1 MNVTNDF
8 DLPEAFV
15 GAVTRD
21 YHSKE
26 GEYSATTLL
35 KGTCEI
41 VLTKRHWEEI
51 TVDASDSVWQIF
63 GTATHKIFERQK
75 DNSFKEEFFS
85 VPVSKSKVTGRVDN
99 YDMERGI
106 LTDWKTSSVWK
117 VQFKDFSDWR
127 KQGLIYAWLMRES
140 GLEVKVCRFVALLKD
155 HSKSKAR
162 FDSSYPQKPL
172 YVYEFPVTDKDL
184 EEIEGFI
191 FGKVKELEEA
201 EKIPDGKLTPC
212 GETERWASPEKWA
225 VMKKG
230 RKSALRVCDS
240 ESEAEEY
247 KASKGGD
254 YIEHRKGES
263 RKCLDYCNVCQWCGF
278 WKKLNESVDKN
289 IKV

>member
-1 MNVTNDF
+1 MNVTNEF
-8 DLPEAFV
+8 DLPDAFV
-15 GAVTRD
+15 GAVSRD
-21 YHSKE
+21 YHSQP

-35 KGTCEI
+35 RGVCET

-51 TVDASDSVWQIF
+51 SVDASDCVWQVF
-63 GTATHKIFERQK
+63 GTATHSIFERQK

-117 VQFKDFSDWR
+117 VQFQDFEDWR
-127 KQGLIYAWLMRES
+127 KQGLIYAWLMRKS

-172 YVYEFPVTDKDL
+172 YVYEFSVTEENLK
-184 EEIEGFI
+184 EIEDFI
-191 FGKVKELEEA
+191 FQKVRELEEA
-201 EKIPDGKLTPC
+201 EKIPDGNLEPC

-254 YIEHRKGES
+254 YIEHRIGES
-263 RKCLDYCNVCQWCGF
+263 RKCLDYCNVCQWCPFG
-278 WKKLNESVDKN
+278 KKMNGSVDK
-289 IKV
+289 

>member
-1 MNVTNDF
+1 MNVKNEF
-8 DLPEAFV
+8 DLPDAFV
-15 GAVTRD
+15 GAVSRD
-21 YHSKE
+21 YHSKD

-41 VLTKRHWEEI
+41 ILTKRHWEEI
-51 TVDASDSVWQIF
+51 SVDASDCVWQVF

-75 DNSFKEEFFS
+75 DDSFKEEFFS
-85 VPVSKSKVTGRVDN
+85 VDVLNSKVTGRVDN

-117 VQFKDFSDWR
+117 VQLKDFSDWR
-127 KQGLIYAWLMRES
+127 KQGLIYAWLMRKS

-191 FGKVKELEEA
+191 FGKVKGLEEA
-201 EKIPDGKLTPC
+201 EKIPDGKLPPC

-240 ESEAEEY
+240 EPEAEEY
-247 KASKGGD
+247 KAAKGGD

-263 RKCLDYCNVCQWCGF
+263 KKCIDGYCICRNFCPFYKSLKLD
-278 WKKLNESVDKN
+278 
-289 IKV
+289 

>member
-1 MNVTNDF
+1 MNVTNEF
-8 DLPEAFV
+8 DLPDAFV
-15 GAVTRD
+15 GSVSRD
-21 YHSKE
+21 YHSKP

-35 KGTCEI
+35 RGVCET
-41 VLTKRHWEEI
+41 VLMKRHWEEI
-51 TVDASDSVWQIF
+51 SVDASDCVWQVF

-75 DNSFKEEFFS
+75 DDSFKEEFFS
-85 VPVSKSKVTGRVDN
+85 VDVLNSKVTGRVDN

-117 VQFKDFSDWR
+117 VQFKDFEDWR
-127 KQGLIYAWLMRES
+127 KQGLIYAWLMRKS

-172 YVYEFPVTDKDL
+172 YVYEFSVTEENLK
-184 EEIEGFI
+184 EIEDFI
-191 FGKVKELEEA
+191 FQKVRELEEA
-201 EKIPDGKLTPC
+201 EKIPDGNLEPC

-254 YIEHRKGES
+254 YIEHRIGES
-263 RKCLDYCNVCQWCGF
+263 RKCLDYCNVCQWCPFG
-278 WKKLNESVDKN
+278 KKMNGSVDK
-289 IKV
+289 

>member
-127 KQGLIYAWLMRES
+127 KQGLIYAWLMRKS
-140 GLEVKVCRFVALLKD
+140 GLDVKQCRFVALLKD

-162 FDSSYPQKPL
+162 FDSIYPQKPL

-191 FGKVKELEEA
+191 FGKVRELEEA
-201 EKIPDGKLTPC
+201 EKIPDDDLAPC
-212 GETERWASPEKWA
+212 GEAERWASPEKWA
-225 VMKKG
+225 VMKRG
-230 RKSALRVCDS
+230 RKTALKLCDT
-240 ESEAEEY
+240 EGEAEQY
-247 KASKGGD
+247 KNINGGD
-254 YIEHRKGES
+254 YIEFREGKS
-263 RKCLDYCNVCQWCGF
+263 RKCEEYCNVCAWCPFTGG
-278 WKKLNESVDKN
+278 KN
-289 IKV
+289 D

>member
-26 GEYSATTLL
+26 REYSATTLL

-127 KQGLIYAWLMRES
+127 KQGLIYAWLMRKS
-140 GLEVKVCRFVALLKD
+140 GLEVKQCRFVALLKD

-191 FGKVKELEEA
+191 FGKVQELEEA

-225 VMKKG
+225 VMKKN

-263 RKCLDYCNVCQWCGF
+263 KKCIDGYCICRNFCPFYKSLKLD
-278 WKKLNESVDKN
+278 
-289 IKV
+289 

>member
-1 MNVTNDF
+1 MNVKNEF
-8 DLPEAFV
+8 GLPDAFV
-15 GAVTRD
+15 GAVSRD
-21 YHSKE
+21 YHSKP

-35 KGTCEI
+35 KGTAEI
-41 VLTKRHWEEI
+41 ILTKRHWEEI
-51 TVDASDSVWQIF
+51 SVDASDCVWQIF
-63 GTATHKIFERQK
+63 GTATHRIFERQK
-75 DNSFKEEFFS
+75 DDSFKEEFFS
-85 VPVSKSKVTGRVDN
+85 VDVLNSKVTGRVDN

-106 LTDWKTSSVWK
+106 LSDWKTSSVWK

-127 KQGLIYAWLMRES
+127 KQGLIYAWLMRRS
-140 GLEVKVCRFVALLKD
+140 GLEVRACRFVALLKD

-191 FGKVKELEEA
+191 FDKVKDLEEA
-201 EKIPDGKLTPC
+201 EKIPDERLAPC

-254 YIEHRKGES
+254 YIEYRKGES
-263 RKCLDYCNVCQWCGF
+263 RKCLDYCNACQWCGF
-278 WKKLNESVDKN
+278 WKKLNKSVDK
-289 IKV
+289 